1 MKNKKLGELIKEYR
15 ELNNLSLRDFAEKID
30 VSHNYVSV
38 LEKNY
43 NPTTKKPPVLTIDI
57 LKNVASVIGIDFK
70 KLINEVLSD
79 ETVINLKD
87 NNINYND
94 VDYDIINEDDNFIRM
109 PIIGSVPAG
118 IPIEAIEDYDGE
130 LMVPMSHLKGSRSD
144 YMLITVKG
152 DSMYPKYLDGD
163 IILVRK
169 NPSPDSG
176 KDCIVFVNDED
187 ATLKTFYKDK
197 KGITLKPIN
206 PMYKEMH
213 FTPEEVNSNNI
224 RVLGVAVSLEYRKL

>member
-1 MKNKKLGELIKEYR
+1 MNIKPSVARNYT
-15 ELNNLSLRDFAEKID
+15 KII
-30 VSHNYVSV
+30 SHN
-38 LEKNY
+38 LNRLFNEKNINREQISKDLNIGYSTLSNWLLGY
-43 NPTTKKPPVLTIDI
+43 NAPKMDKIQKIAEYLNVNITDIITK
-57 LKNVASVIGIDFK
+57 
-70 KLINEVLSD
+70 
-79 ETVINLKD
+79 
-87 NNINYND
+87 NNINYKD
-94 VDYDIINEDDNFIRM
+94 VDYDIIDENDNFIRM

-118 IPIEAIEDYDGE
+118 IPIEAIESYDGE

-144 YMLITVKG
+144 YILITVKG

>member
-1 MKNKKLGELIKEYR
+1 MYIGEIIKKYR
-15 ELNNLSLRDFAEKID
+15 E
-30 VSHNYVSV
+30 
-38 LEKNY
+38 
-43 NPTTKKPPVLTIDI
+43 
-57 LKNVASVIGIDFK
+57 
-70 KLINEVLSD
+70 
-79 ETVINLKD
+79 D
-87 NNINYND
+87 NNISLREFSEKCELNHSYIHKLEKIYDPRTGNLFSVSYDSIKNIAQGLNMELGDLINLLEDNTNFTVDNNIDYND

>member
-1 MKNKKLGELIKEYR
+1 MNIKPSVARNYT
-15 ELNNLSLRDFAEKID
+15 KII
-30 VSHNYVSV
+30 SHN
-38 LEKNY
+38 LNRLFNEKNINREQISKDLNIGYSTLSNWLLGY
-43 NPTTKKPPVLTIDI
+43 NAPKMDKIQKIAEYLNVNITDIITK
-57 LKNVASVIGIDFK
+57 
-70 KLINEVLSD
+70 
-79 ETVINLKD
+79 
-87 NNINYND
+87 NNINYKD